1 MKKNH
6 NMNNSSESFKPTF
19 KPLNKKF
26 TFTLI
31 ELLVVIA
38 IIAIL
43 AGMLLPALNN
53 ARDKARSISC
63 VNNLKQIGTAQTA
76 YSADNKDW
84 ILPVRIKRDFSVTHV
99 VGYKWFGILSGIDVN
114 SGPTGGGYG
123 TNLGYSYNESTKQYK
138 MVNGT
143 FNCPSESKPCDTS
156 ISSDNCA
163 SYHNTHYAINCYLC
177 GSAGDTYDKAHK
189 LTVVTQ
195 PTVTIFA
202 GDSAHSHTPSGFVG
216 YYAARYRH
224 GGKDPR
230 ISITDDGQANSLLG
244 RGNIAYLD
252 THVEPKRPLELKAGA
267 SNYTGSYGSFLR
279 DGYSYETGGNL

>member
-6 NMNNSSESFKPTF
+6 SLNNSSESFKPAF
-19 KPLNKKF
+19 KQISKKF
-26 TFTLI
+26 AFTLI

-53 ARDKARSISC
+53 ARDKARTISC
-63 VNNLKQIGTAQTA
+63 VNNLKQIGTAQTG
-76 YSADNKDW
+76 YTADNKDW
-84 ILPVRIKRDFSVTHV
+84 IIPAVIKRDFSVTHV
-99 VGYKWFGILSGIDVN
+99 VGYRWFGILSGIDVN

-123 TNLGYSYNESTKQYK
+123 TNLGYIYNASKKTYRI
-138 MVNGT
+138 VNGT
-143 FNCPSESKPCDTS
+143 YNCPSESKPCDSS

-163 SYHNTHYAINCYLC
+163 SYHNTHYAVNRSLC
-177 GSAGDTYDKAHK
+177 GVAGDGYKAHK

-202 GDSAHSHTPSGFVG
+202 GDTAVAHAVGNYAGF
-216 YYAARYRH
+216 YAARYRH

-230 ISITDDGQANSLLG
+230 ISISDDGQANSLLG
-244 RGNIAYLD
+244 RANIAYLD

-267 SNYTGSYGSFLR
+267 TNHSDSYASFFK
-279 DGYSYETGGNL
+279 DGFLYSTGGDL

>member
-1 MKKNH
+1 MKRNR
-6 NMNNSSESFKPTF
+6 N
-19 KPLNKKF
+19 
-26 TFTLI
+26 FTLI
-31 ELLVVIA
+31 ELLIVIA

-53 ARDKARSISC
+53 ARDKARTISC
-63 VNNLKQIGTAQTA
+63 VNNLKQIGTAQTG
-76 YSADNKDW
+76 YSTDNKDW
-84 ILPVRIKRDFSVTHV
+84 IIPVRVKRDFSVTHY
-99 VGYKWFGILSGIDVN
+99 VGYNWFGILSGIDVN

-123 TNLGYSYNESTKQYK
+123 TNLGYIYNASKKKYK

-163 SYHNTHYAINCYLC
+163 SYHYTHYAANRSLC
-177 GSAGDTYDKAHK
+177 GLAGNSAADSYKAHK
-189 LTVVTQ
+189 LTVVSR

-202 GDSAHSHTPSGFVG
+202 GDSAHSESAICYAG

-230 ISITDDGQANSLLG
+230 ISISDDGQANSLLG
-244 RGNIAYLD
+244 RANIAYLD
-252 THVEPKRPLELKAGA
+252 THVEPKRPLELKSGTANYSDSYA
-267 SNYTGSYGSFLR
+267 SFFKDGFL
-279 DGYSYETGGNL
+279 YSTGGDL